1 MPASSLTKSKKT
13 KLSKQYVDLTSKK
26 LPIIL
31 IVVLLGILAMQYF
44 SNDTSG
50 SKLIDPET
58 CELYIKDPRINSKQ
72 YLDEYDS
79 KCLEFK
85 NLNP

>member
-1 MPASSLTKSKKT
+1 MDFS
-13 KLSKQYVDLTSKK
+13 SKK

-31 IVVLLGILAMQYF
+31 IVILLGILALQYF

-58 CELYIKDPRINSKQ
+58 CELYIKDPQINSKQ

-79 KCLEFK
+79 KCLDFK

>member
-1 MPASSLTKSKKT
+1 MFFMDIS
-13 KLSKQYVDLTSKK
+13 SKK

-31 IVVLLGILAMQYF
+31 IVVLLGILVLQF
-44 SNDTSG
+44 VSNDSSG
-50 SKLIDPET
+50 GKHIDSET
-58 CELYIKDPRINSKQ
+58 CELYIKDSQINSKQ

-85 NLNP
+85 NLIP

>member
-1 MPASSLTKSKKT
+1 MDIYSTRVP
-13 KLSKQYVDLTSKK
+13 V
-26 LPIIL
+26 IL
-31 IVVLLGILAMQYF
+31 IVVLLGILVLQYV
-44 SNDTSG
+44 SNDSSG

-58 CELYIKDPRINSKQ
+58 CELYIKDSQINAKQ

>member
-13 KLSKQYVDLTSKK
+13 KPLKQSVDLASKK

-31 IVVLLGILAMQYF
+31 IVVLLGILALQYF

-72 YLDEYDS
+72 YLNEYDS

>member
-1 MPASSLTKSKKT
+1 M
-13 KLSKQYVDLTSKK
+13 DLTSKK

-31 IVVLLGILAMQYF
+31 IVVLLGILAIQYY
-44 SNDTSG
+44 SNDTSS

-58 CELYIKDPRINSKQ
+58 CELYIKDSRINSKQ
-72 YLDEYDS
+72 YLDEYDP

-85 NLNP
+85 NLSP

>member
-1 MPASSLTKSKKT
+1 M
-13 KLSKQYVDLTSKK
+13 DLASKK

-44 SNDTSG
+44 SSDTSG

-72 YLDEYDS
+72 YLNEYDS
-79 KCLEFK
+79 QCLEFK